1 MMIFHTRA
9 LIASAC
15 LTLVAGCATQTLS
28 TSGLTRATAEA
39 RYAEVQHLAVEHATQ
54 EGLEARFGTRAWHGH
69 KLAMKNCVVLF
80 TKDNTSVAAAE
91 CEIKDGKFTF
101 RGTPVIK
108 TGTLIKLGD
117 QETLITADP
126 KAEQHYEMT
135 IIGNVE
141 SFPGK

>member
-1 MMIFHTRA
+1 
-9 LIASAC
+9 
-15 LTLVAGCATQTLS
+15 
-28 TSGLTRATAEA
+28 
-39 RYAEVQHLAVEHATQ
+39 
-54 EGLEARFGTRAWHGH
+54 
-69 KLAMKNCVVLF
+69 MKNCVVLF

-117 QETLITADP
+117 QETVITADP
-126 KAEQHYEMT
+126 KAEQHYEVT